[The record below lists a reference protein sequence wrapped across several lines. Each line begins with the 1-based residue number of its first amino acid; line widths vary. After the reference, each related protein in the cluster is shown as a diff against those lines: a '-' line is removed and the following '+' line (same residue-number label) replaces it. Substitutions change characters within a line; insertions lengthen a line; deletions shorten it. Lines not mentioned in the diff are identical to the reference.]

1 MDDDESLQKLIL
13 SRWTAFRRRNNSS
26 CNWRCCYFGFPP
38 PFFFAVV
45 VLVASKIYSDF
56 FSGLLAVPPTRP
68 SGHPS
73 LCVMNF
79 YCDGAFGF
87 TSWLSA
93 SHFPHFP
100 LTSYADFPLLPS
112 QGGCALSWLLHI
124 HDLYLGHKESMGRN
138 GVSLLLMLLLLR
150 LLFILMAL
158 PRAQINIT
166 HFWPPSTP
174 LLLSSR
180 NLCMTQSECIPSLP
194 SICRPFRNAGD
205 LPSVFVIVK

>member
-1 MDDDESLQKLIL
+1 M
-13 SRWTAFRRRNNSS
+13 
-26 CNWRCCYFGFPP
+26 
-38 PFFFAVV
+38 
-45 VLVASKIYSDF
+45 VASKIYSDF

-87 TSWLSA
+87 TSWLPA
-93 SHFPHFP
+93 PHFPHFP

-138 GVSLLLMLLLLR
+138 EVSLLLMLLLLR

-166 HFWPPSTP
+166 HFWPTSTP
-174 LLLSSR
+174 PAPVVPKFMYDPVRVYSIFAIHMSPI
-180 NLCMTQSECIPSLP
+180 SECRGF
-194 SICRPFRNAGD
+194 ICRRF
-205 LPSVFVIVK
+205 L